1 MVVVV
6 AGPPCVVVVVGR
18 VVVVVALVVDVVRG
32 TVVVVRNGH
41 ENGGRDVV
49 DVVVLTV
56 VDDVGPAV
64 VDGPVVDVVV
74 VPGARMGVEC
84 ITNVATLLPDGEGS
98 ASALLIDPPAMLH
111 PLEVGTEYVR
121 STSVSAPVDCEYAAP
136 PEVVVARAVRSTGA
150 LVVPIAHEDGRF
162 AASRS
167 TMSFKRIATTP
178 VSGFSDPVAVVA
190 RRGVTVTYPSPPAE
204 LFCTRNTGSVAP
216 LVGMEIAP
224 LLLMVPTSFAAG
236 PESVLAS

>member
-6 AGPPCVVVVVGR
+6 TGPPTVVVVGR
-18 VVVVVALVVDVVRG
+18 VVVVVGRAVVDVVR

-49 DVVVLTV
+49 EVVVLTV

-74 VPGARMGVEC
+74 VPGARIGVER
-84 ITNVATLLPDGEGS
+84 IANVATLLPDGEGS
-98 ASALLIDPPAMLH
+98 PSALLIEPPAMLH

-178 VSGFSDPVAVVA
+178 VSGFNEPVAVAA
-190 RRGVTVTYPSPPAE
+190 RRGVTVT
-204 LFCTRNTGSVAP
+204 
-216 LVGMEIAP
+216 
-224 LLLMVPTSFAAG
+224 
-236 PESVLAS
+236 